1 MDNINPTEGLNEKE
15 ILTTIRNAAVKLLR
29 IVNNCGF
36 EMKEERKRFP
46 RLYDRIDDILLR
58 FLEPRVTETKAF
70 VKKIVQVQL
79 SYVNTKHPEFNN
91 SELAKMLEELGKDL
105 KEDEKETNV
114 IHGQVWNPTTPFVPK
129 LPEIG
134 ILEPIVKPHS
144 TKNSA
149 PLFEV
154 NQTVSSTFL
163 GHGNLGVQTTR
174 QIEESQRHPLTKRE
188 RRDQMLI
195 EKLIK
200 GYFSIIQKIIKD
212 IIPKAIMHG
221 IVNEVRE
228 NFRDELVKN
237 LHKSADI
244 DELVSES
251 SATNDRRKRA
261 SHLLDDLNKADLILN
276 KIRENTI

>member
-1 MDNINPTEGLNEKE
+1 
-15 ILTTIRNAAVKLLR
+15 
-29 IVNNCGF
+29 
-36 EMKEERKRFP
+36 
-46 RLYDRIDDILLR
+46 
-58 FLEPRVTETKAF
+58 
-70 VKKIVQVQL
+70 
-79 SYVNTKHPEFNN
+79 
-91 SELAKMLEELGKDL
+91 MLEELGKDL

-114 IHGQVWNPTTPFVPK
+114 IHGQSWAPTTPFVPK
-129 LPEIG
+129 LPDIG
-134 ILEPIVKPHS
+134 ILEPIEKPQL

-149 PLFEV
+149 PLFV
-154 NQTVSSTFL
+154 QTVSSTFL

-200 GYFSIIQKIIKD
+200 GYFAIIQKIIKD